1 MYIKQPMQCP
11 INALPPLF
19 YDAVVEVC
27 QQTEA
32 PPEIVIADTF
42 AFTSTILQRHFKV
55 MGLSGSI
62 MPVSLNTLSAAPTA
76 IGKGESFCRFSQW
89 SSPAASLGQAKIAI
103 DDLLLQD
110 ESFSDLMTQLAGEN
124 QNASIQLEDAYSFL
138 DGPLMQRAVISKLPQ
153 VWSGPLSMKL
163 GRLSGLKV
171 AIEPCVAIGLRI
183 QPLQM
188 TEFLIRTK
196 SFSRHLGFWPRF
208 LTFCY
213 DPDRFPV
220 TNWFAPSAA
229 PSMGNLPLM
238 ERLSVYLPSP
248 EALSEPTKRKV
259 LVLDAEANAYLRQI
273 QYWIKTQMNGE
284 FHDIQD
290 AAGRAAENTLRL
302 ASLFHVV
309 SDGEV
314 PITREMVERAW
325 QFVYW
330 SLGQFRNVFVHAIQP
345 PPKPVK
351 LKVLKQPKLPSHQY
365 RLNSDMQFVVQCLS
379 ARSGYFVDG
388 KVPRAEALTLTGFPS
403 ARLHRALL
411 WLVNAGWVEV
421 EGLEERG
428 TIRLLPVAQ
437 ANFPVGYV
445 QYGSQNPF

>member
-32 PPEIVIADTF
+32 PPEIVVADTF
-42 AFTSTILQRHFKV
+42 AFASTILQRLFKV
-55 MGLSGSI
+55 MGPSGLL

-76 IGKGESFCRFSQW
+76 IGKGESFRRFSQW

-103 DDLLLQD
+103 DDLFLQD

-124 QNASIQLEDAYSFL
+124 RSASIQLEDAYSFL

-163 GRLSGLKV
+163 GRHSGLKV
-171 AIEPCVAIGLRI
+171 AIEPCLAIGLRI

-196 SFSRHLGFWPRF
+196 SFSRHLGFWTRF

-220 TNWFAPSAA
+220 TSCFAQNAA

-238 ERLSVYLPSP
+238 ERLSLYLSSP

-259 LVLDAEANAYLRQI
+259 LVLDAEANSYLRQI

-302 ASLFHVV
+302 AGLFHVV
-309 SDGEV
+309 SNGEV
-314 PITREMVERAW
+314 PITRDMVERAW

-345 PPKPVK
+345 PPKPLK
-351 LKVLKQPKLPSHQY
+351 LKLVKQPKLPSHQH
-365 RLNSDMQFVVQCLS
+365 RLNTDVQFLVQCIG
-379 ARSGYFVDG
+379 ARSGYFFDG
-388 KVPRAEALTLTGFPS
+388 KVPLVEAIVLSGFS
-403 ARLHRALL
+403 KRRFMKALFWLITARWIETDGVGEH
-411 WLVNAGWVEV
+411 
-421 EGLEERG
+421 G
-428 TIRLLPVAQ
+428 TVRLLPVEQ
-437 ANFPVGYV
+437 ANFPLGYLN
-445 QYGSQNPF
+445 YGGHSSF